1 MLPRN
6 WSAPCELIEMRYKFR
21 VKCRE
26 GFQLVDA
33 SDFGISLT
41 AITLTGKNVSIAN
54 FMLE

>member
-21 VKCRE
+21 VKCRK